1 MGSAVFWLELTYKLE
16 VVPLF
21 AGGVRGLVVFRRL
34 PRNLRYLVALVWF
47 GLAVELVSHM
57 LRLQHLPN
65 LVLIPVDA
73 AGELWLLSLLY
84 GSALQSAT
92 FTKLRP
98 WLAGAFVCYVGL
110 SDWLKPQ
117 AAQFKPGLLVLESI
131 LVLGLVGLYF
141 RKLLSELR
149 VQRLSRDPMFWVST
163 GLLLYFLGKLQIAL
177 FSNYA
182 LQHYSNELNA
192 WVWTIHALLLVLL
205 HSCYCLALWIRP
217 QN

>member
-1 MGSAVFWLELTYKLE
+1 MGSASFWFEITGLLGLI
-16 VVPLF
+16 PLIA
-21 AGGVRGLVVFRRL
+21 AGVSGLVIFRRR
-34 PRNLRYLVALVWF
+34 PRSFRYLVVLIWF
-47 GLAVELVSHM
+47 GLTVELVSH
-57 LRLQHLPN
+57 LLQSAKRHN
-65 LVLIPVDA
+65 LFLGPVYA
-73 AGELWLLSLLY
+73 AGELWLLSLVY

-92 FTKLRP
+92 FNKLRP

-110 SDWLKPQ
+110 SIWLVPQ
-117 AAQFKPGLLVLESI
+117 TAQFKPILLVLESV

-149 VQRLSRDPMFWVST
+149 VRRLSRDPMFWVST

-182 LQHYSNELNA
+182 LLHYSTELNL
-192 WVWTIHALLLVLL
+192 WVWTIHALLLVIL

>member
-1 MGSAVFWLELTYKLE
+1 MGNASFWLGVTSRLE
-16 VVPLF
+16 IIPLLA
-21 AGGVRGLVVFRRL
+21 AGVSGLVFFRRL
-34 PRNLRYLVALVWF
+34 SKSLRYLVLLILF
-47 GLAVELVSHM
+47 GLAVESVA
-57 LRLQHLPN
+57 HLLLLFKKPN
-65 LVLIPVDA
+65 LFLISVDA
-73 AGELWLLSLLY
+73 AGELWLLSLVY

-110 SDWLKPQ
+110 SDWLAPRTT
-117 AAQFKPGLLVLESI
+117 QFKPGLLVLESL

-182 LQHYSNELNA
+182 LLHYSTELNL